1 MRRGWLLLVVAW
13 CLGCSSA
20 RLGREREHCLFGICL
35 GDEGAAVLAR
45 LGLGEHNPEIGHCYL
60 VGGGTLSVTL
70 ADDEPSTPVTSL
82 LLTQAPHCRSE
93 RELPAQRS
101 AARTSRGVSLGDSLD
116 VALRRHADLEPE
128 PGAGTY
134 PWSSAPAEVDRWDS
148 SCADCSCTVMT
159 TLYAEA
165 DRIIGIALWVPDC

>member
-1 MRRGWLLLVVAW
+1 MRRGWLWLVVAW

-20 RLGREREHCLFGICL
+20 RIEKERGDCLLGICL
-35 GDEGAAVLAR
+35 GEAGAAVLAR
-45 LGLGEHNPEIGHCYL
+45 LGPGELSPEVGYCYR
-60 VGGGTLSVTL
+60 VGGGTLSVAL

-82 LLTQAPHCRSE
+82 LLTQAPHCRTE
-93 RELPAQRS
+93 RELPTQRS
-101 AARTSRGVSLGDSLD
+101 PARTSRGVSLGDSLD
-116 VALRRHADLEPE
+116 VALRRHAGLEPE

-148 SCADCSCTVMT
+148 SCADCSCTMMT
-159 TLYAEA
+159 TLHAEA